1 MINLPLTIEKDGFFD
16 TKTTCFAPFA
26 IVAAAAKGLFFVDND
41 GGGVVVAAD
50 DGNGLAGLV
59 AIEA

>member
-1 MINLPLTIEKDGFFD
+1 MINLPLTIEKGVFFD

-26 IVAAAAKGLFFVDND
+26 IVVAAAKGLFLVNND
-41 GGGVVVAAD
+41 GGGVVVTAD